1 MRWPRTVHL
10 TFPDFGWD
18 TESDPMTLA
27 TGCLARV
34 RALDPPGRLASTD
47 LWPASPPVTE
57 LTVGALGG
65 WYSAFGG
72 AWKDAPIEGFQLFKF
87 FRSPLQAAIR
97 A

>member
-1 MRWPRTVHL
+1 
-10 TFPDFGWD
+10 
-18 TESDPMTLA
+18 MTLA

-34 RALDPPGRLASTD
+34 RALDPPGRLQRTFGP
-47 LWPASPPVTE
+47 LPRLVTA

-72 AWKDAPIEGFQLFKF
+72 AWKDTPIEGFQLFKC